1 MKYKINL
8 LLQKISWEYVV
19 LYSFYGCC
27 FLVAVTAYQVV
38 RTEFRAAEEACQ
50 NRNGV
55 LLQEKQGSYVCIK
68 RKSIIQLEPKTS

>member
-8 LLQKISWEYVV
+8 LLRKINWEYVV

-27 FLVAVTAYQVV
+27 LLMAITAYNVIQSQF
-38 RTEFRAAEEACQ
+38 TAAREACQ

-55 LLQEKQGSYVCIK
+55 LLQEKQGTFVCIK
-68 RKSIIQLEPKTS
+68 RKSVINLET